1 MPTKR
6 ESKKEQGRGESLIV
20 PMTVIMMRQGYDYWQ
35 NKVLLA
41 IIDKLQPYIR
51 EGLQIDLFGIQEDII
66 LSIRYK
72 DLGIRRAD
80 YSKFRSRLS
89 TLSLIPVI
97 IPSTL
102 NNESYHRYHRLGTVF
117 FEEGDSKDFM
127 IQLDKDVVHHIISKE
142 YGYCELSKDV
152 FLACKSRYS
161 QQIYLMLASW
171 RNEGEHR
178 IPLKELEAQMNQD
191 SNSLELSRTSTKKA
205 QPAPTIQNI
214 LNDVKSELDALLRTP
229 FLRPAFCISFKFM
242 KFDFLGPEIRVSD
255 GQPLNTLYPI
265 FFNVF
270 GKMTVIRLSL
280 CPNAL
285 SSTFTTP
292 SGTIKTSS
300 RQS

>member
-142 YGYCELSKDV
+142 YGYCELSKDA

-205 QPAPTIQNI
+205 QPAPTIQFSR
-214 LNDVKSELDALLRTP
+214 VLRTP

>member
-66 LSIRYK
+66 LS
-72 DLGIRRAD
+72 
-80 YSKFRSRLS
+80 
-89 TLSLIPVI
+89 LIPVI

-142 YGYCELSKDV
+142 YGYCELSKDA

-214 LNDVKSELDALLRTP
+214 LNDVKSELDALKAENKSDL
-229 FLRPAFCISFKFM
+229 SFTYEE
-242 KFDFLGPEIRVSD
+242 GGGEV
-255 GQPLNTLYPI
+255 
-265 FFNVF
+265 
-270 GKMTVIRLSL
+270 
-280 CPNAL
+280 
-285 SSTFTTP
+285 TFK
-292 SGTIKTSS
+292 ILV
-300 RQS
+300 

>member
-142 YGYCELSKDV
+142 YGYCELSKDE
-152 FLACKSRYS
+152 LAK
-161 QQIYLMLASW
+161 
-171 RNEGEHR
+171 
-178 IPLKELEAQMNQD
+178 
-191 SNSLELSRTSTKKA
+191 
-205 QPAPTIQNI
+205 
-214 LNDVKSELDALLRTP
+214 
-229 FLRPAFCISFKFM
+229 
-242 KFDFLGPEIRVSD
+242 
-255 GQPLNTLYPI
+255 
-265 FFNVF
+265 
-270 GKMTVIRLSL
+270 
-280 CPNAL
+280 
-285 SSTFTTP
+285 
-292 SGTIKTSS
+292 
-300 RQS
+300 

>member
-80 YSKFRSRLS
+80 YSKFRSRLA

-142 YGYCELSKDV
+142 YGYCELSKDA

-191 SNSLELSRTSTKKA
+191 SNSLELSRTSTKKS

-214 LNDVKSELDALLRTP
+214 LNEIQFSRVLRTP

>member
-6 ESKKEQGRGESLIV
+6 KSKIEQGRGELLIV

-51 EGLQIDLFGIQEDII
+51 EGFQIDLFGIQEDII

-72 DLGIRRAD
+72 DLGIRRSD
-80 YSKFRSRLS
+80 YPMFRSRLA

-142 YGYCELSKDV
+142 YGYCELSKET
-152 FLACKSRYS
+152 FLACKTRYS

-171 RNEGEHR
+171 RNESEH
-178 IPLKELEAQMNQD
+178 IVAMKDLEAQMNQD
-191 SNSLELSRTSTKKA
+191 SNSMDLSRTSTKKA
-205 QPAPTIQNI
+205 QPAPTIQSI
-214 LNDVKSELDALLRTP
+214 LNDAKSELDELKAENKSDL
-229 FLRPAFCISFKFM
+229 SFTYEE
-242 KFDFLGPEIRVSD
+242 GGGEV
-255 GQPLNTLYPI
+255 
-265 FFNVF
+265 
-270 GKMTVIRLSL
+270 
-280 CPNAL
+280 
-285 SSTFTTP
+285 TFKILT
-292 SGTIKTSS
+292 
-300 RQS
+300 

>member
-142 YGYCELSKDV
+142 YGYCELSKDA

-214 LNDVKSELDALLRTP
+214 LNDVKSELDALKAENKSDL
-229 FLRPAFCISFKFM
+229 SFAYEE
-242 KFDFLGPEIRVSD
+242 GGGEV
-255 GQPLNTLYPI
+255 
-265 FFNVF
+265 
-270 GKMTVIRLSL
+270 
-280 CPNAL
+280 
-285 SSTFTTP
+285 TFK
-292 SGTIKTSS
+292 ILV
-300 RQS
+300 

>member
-117 FEEGDSKDFM
+117 FEEGAWHVSHDT
-127 IQLDKDVVHHIISKE
+127 
-142 YGYCELSKDV
+142 
-152 FLACKSRYS
+152 ASRS
-161 QQIYLMLASW
+161 ILCLPV
-171 RNEGEHR
+171 GEM
-178 IPLKELEAQMNQD
+178 KV
-191 SNSLELSRTSTKKA
+191 
-205 QPAPTIQNI
+205 NI
-214 LNDVKSELDALLRTP
+214 G
-229 FLRPAFCISFKFM
+229 FH
-242 KFDFLGPEIRVSD
+242 
-255 GQPLNTLYPI
+255 
-265 FFNVF
+265 
-270 GKMTVIRLSL
+270 
-280 CPNAL
+280 
-285 SSTFTTP
+285 
-292 SGTIKTSS
+292 
-300 RQS
+300 

>member
-127 IQLDKDVVHHIISKE
+127 IQLDKDVVH
-142 YGYCELSKDV
+142 
-152 FLACKSRYS
+152 LACKSRYS

-214 LNDVKSELDALLRTP
+214 LNDVKSELDALKAENKSDL
-229 FLRPAFCISFKFM
+229 SFTYEE
-242 KFDFLGPEIRVSD
+242 GGGEV
-255 GQPLNTLYPI
+255 
-265 FFNVF
+265 
-270 GKMTVIRLSL
+270 
-280 CPNAL
+280 
-285 SSTFTTP
+285 TFK
-292 SGTIKTSS
+292 ILV
-300 RQS
+300 

>member
-1 MPTKR
+1 MHTKR
-6 ESKKEQGRGESLIV
+6 ESKKEQGRGQSLIV

-80 YSKFRSRLS
+80 YSKFRSRLA

-142 YGYCELSKDV
+142 YGYCELSKDA

-171 RNEGEHR
+171 RNEVEHR

-191 SNSLELSRTSTKKA
+191 GNSLELSRTSSKKA

-214 LNDVKSELDALLRTP
+214 LNDVKSELDALKAENKSDL
-229 FLRPAFCISFKFM
+229 SFTYEE
-242 KFDFLGPEIRVSD
+242 GGGEV
-255 GQPLNTLYPI
+255 
-265 FFNVF
+265 
-270 GKMTVIRLSL
+270 
-280 CPNAL
+280 
-285 SSTFTTP
+285 TFK
-292 SGTIKTSS
+292 ILV
-300 RQS
+300 